1 MPVKA
6 WQYIARRMLL
16 LAFVLLGLTALTFA
30 ISHVIPADPARAWA
44 GMKAQSST
52 IQEIRE
58 RYHLNEPLPVQYYL
72 YLSDLLHGN
81 LGYSLVLN
89 TLVADVIVEAFPATF
104 ELTFVSM
111 IIAVTVGVVLGI
123 LSAIKR
129 NRIIDHV
136 TRIFALTGISMPVF
150 WLGLLLQILFY
161 YRLGLL
167 PSGGR
172 GATPTHYTGLY
183 LLDSIVSGNLDTF
196 IDDLRH
202 IILPSI
208 VLSYATIGIITRIT
222 RSSMLEVLRQDYL
235 TTARAKGLPERI
247 VVYKHA
253 LRNALIPTVTV
264 AGLSFASL
272 LGGAVLTETIFS
284 WPGVGQ
290 LAYQSIVSL
299 DFPLLMGLTLLFGVI
314 MVFSN
319 LIVDLIYVVLDPRIR
334 LE

>member
-1 MPVKA
+1 
-6 WQYIARRMLL
+6 
-16 LAFVLLGLTALTFA
+16 
-30 ISHVIPADPARAWA
+30 
-44 GMKAQSST
+44 
-52 IQEIRE
+52 
-58 RYHLNEPLPVQYYL
+58 
-72 YLSDLLHGN
+72 
-81 LGYSLVLN
+81 
-89 TLVADVIVEAFPATF
+89 
-104 ELTFVSM
+104 
-111 IIAVTVGVVLGI
+111 
-123 LSAIKR
+123 
-129 NRIIDHV
+129 
-136 TRIFALTGISMPVF
+136 
-150 WLGLLLQILFY
+150 
-161 YRLGLL
+161 
-167 PSGGR
+167 
-172 GATPTHYTGLY
+172 
-183 LLDSIVSGNLDTF
+183 
-196 IDDLRH
+196 
-202 IILPSI
+202 
-208 VLSYATIGIITRIT
+208 
-222 RSSMLEVLRQDYL
+222 MLEVLRQDYL